1 MSCVKHMDFP
11 KHHPFPVLS
20 GLHWSIKALP
30 EKKKH
35 PGEGTFHVVETNV
48 AAFPALQVKAVI
60 KLLWGPAMR
69 FFGIN
74 VAHTGEVENIPNQK
88 GQTKTINPKVWLLSW
103 LEILWDPNSSH
114 SGSSQTPSFPS
125 SVSPPYGPV
134 HIALQLPGELQVY
147 GKCQGCQTIPTVRM
161 YIAHWGIFFAKK
173 TFQITIQTW
182 QKKTQKLSAKI
193 HCQYQHFSLCSFFL
207 PAPHHT
213 SCPWNQNESIAAHG
227 ASVVG

>member
-134 HIALQLPGELQVY
+134 HIALQLPGAPGCVASRKFDGLRSTAGLRKQTLERFKHK
-147 GKCQGCQTIPTVRM
+147 KCHQP
-161 YIAHWGIFFAKK
+161 
-173 TFQITIQTW
+173 
-182 QKKTQKLSAKI
+182 
-193 HCQYQHFSLCSFFL
+193 
-207 PAPHHT
+207 
-213 SCPWNQNESIAAHG
+213 
-227 ASVVG
+227 SVQETLLLRRHVFERHLA